1 MIQWSS
7 GPWDTVCSWEQVC
20 TLDSKWEHLFKDYIA
35 SGETSSSSLLS
46 APRILVAQYLSPRQ
60 SDWKGP
66 LQVNWLAQK
75 EKILHIWYVWIGMYM
90 CVCMCVYVYV
100 RMYVCLRIC
109 VCVCVDT
116 YVYLSAY
123 TRVHMCICVCI
134 CMFLCI
140 YIPTHTNICLY
151 VCICMFVCL
160 CMCIFPQRNKQISTQ
175 SPIEKSLTL

>member
-46 APRILVAQYLSPRQ
+46 APRILVAQCLSPKQ
-60 SDWKGP
+60 SDWEVP

-75 EKILHIWYVWIGMYM
+75 EKIVHIRYVWIGMYM
-90 CVCMCVYVYV
+90 CICMCVYVY
-100 RMYVCLRIC
+100 

-123 TRVHMCICVCI
+123 THMHMCVYMCVGMYMYVCVYIHAYTYKYMCVCI
-134 CMFLCI
+134 CMFL
-140 YIPTHTNICLY
+140 
-151 VCICMFVCL
+151 CL
-160 CMCIFPQRNKQISTQ
+160 CMCIFPQRNKQIST
-175 SPIEKSLTL
+175 

>member
-46 APRILVAQYLSPRQ
+46 APRILVAQCLSPKQ
-60 SDWKGP
+60 SDWEVP

-75 EKILHIWYVWIGMYM
+75 EKIVHIRYVWIGMYM
-90 CVCMCVYVYV
+90 CICMCVYVYV
-100 RMYVCLRIC
+100 C

-123 TRVHMCICVCI
+123 THMHMCVYMCVGMYMYVCVYIHAYTYKYMCVCI
-134 CMFLCI
+134 CMFL
-140 YIPTHTNICLY
+140 
-151 VCICMFVCL
+151 CL
-160 CMCIFPQRNKQISTQ
+160 CMCIFPQRNKQIST
-175 SPIEKSLTL
+175 

>member
-46 APRILVAQYLSPRQ
+46 APRILVAQCLSPKQ
-60 SDWKGP
+60 SDWEVP

-75 EKILHIWYVWIGMYM
+75 EKIVHIRYVWIGMYM
-90 CVCMCVYVYV
+90 CICMCVYVY
-100 RMYVCLRIC
+100 

-123 TRVHMCICVCI
+123 THMHMCVYMCVGMYMYVCVYIHAFTYKYMCVCI
-134 CMFLCI
+134 CMFL
-140 YIPTHTNICLY
+140 
-151 VCICMFVCL
+151 CL
-160 CMCIFPQRNKQISTQ
+160 CMCIFPQRNKQIST
-175 SPIEKSLTL
+175 